1 MRRLDWIFVW
11 ILALSIG
18 RKWAANFVA
27 YGGGMMLCP
36 PVPDADACRCQTNAS
51 WPAVDCSNKNLN
63 LSQKLVLRGPTD
75 SPLQPKEVDLSG
87 NSMKTFDGELLFDP
101 IDRLRIER
109 LDLSRN
115 GMKGIEVNALDG
127 LLALRSLNLS
137 HNSLGYAFSDS
148 ISWLNSTEPCDKLTD
163 LDLSYNKLT
172 KFPTKLSVVA
182 PRLKRLD
189 LSGNSGL
196 MQTFHGYYYASNKE
210 KFTELEELYLEDCGL
225 SGIPSGFLSLFP
237 KLKKLSLVNNPL
249 TRAPDL
255 YQLRELRVLDLS
267 GTNIQTFSSD
277 GKNLEELYL
286 RNAPLEQIQ
295 RYSFNQ
301 AYQLKILD
309 FENTS
314 LSEIPDT
321 MLPYIGAPLQ
331 SVNIRNCR
339 FTSWKAYPRW
349 GVLGQPI
356 EVRIDGNPWHCDNK
370 LEELFVESKFR
381 IVGEGGRCASP
392 PALTGRS
399 LPSIYAWDGTH
410 DYESKLERKIEN
422 EVENLDEAWR
432 ERWSPRL
439 HRLFGDPRTFFVA
452 GALASA
458 AVLLSVWCGC
468 RLCSCGIAALLRAIQ
483 RSIQRFQW
491 QRMCRPTAAD
501 EKDKEE
507 RVFLIGGGGGD
518 PLGRVRQLGRLLG
531 ARARNRWNFDTPR
544 VQQYVQR
551 VNERKDDEQEEEQPV
566 VIDGVEAADGSER
579 NEATNPAADGATGR
593 NETVEVARC
602 RWTPDRPCAVYFESS
617 GESGGEPQLH

>member
-11 ILALSIG
+11 TLALSIG
-18 RKWAANFVA
+18 HTWAANFVA

-36 PVPDADACRCQTNAS
+36 PVPDADACRCQTNAL
-51 WPAVDCSNKNLN
+51 WPVVDCSNKNLN
-63 LSQKLVLRGPTD
+63 LSQKLVLRGPTA

-87 NSMKTFDGELLFDP
+87 NSMETFDGEWLFDP

-115 GMKGIEVNALDG
+115 GMKQIEMNALDG
-127 LLALRSLNLS
+127 LAALRSLNLS
-137 HNSLGYAFSDS
+137 HNSLGNGSSGAG
-148 ISWLNSTEPCDKLTD
+148 STWWFNFLKQCDELTD

-172 KFPTKLSVVA
+172 EFPARLSA
-182 PRLKRLD
+182 IASRLKRLN

-196 MQTFHGYYYASNKE
+196 MRPFNSYYYASNRT
-210 KFTELEELYLEDCGL
+210 KFTELEELYLEECGIRGL
-225 SGIPSGFLSLFP
+225 DGGFLSLFP
-237 KLKKLSLVNNPL
+237 NLKKLSLVNNPL
-249 TRAPDL
+249 TSAPGF

-267 GTNIQTFSSD
+267 GTNIQTLSSD
-277 GKNLEELYL
+277 GRNLEELYL
-286 RNAPLEQIQ
+286 RNAPLERIE

-301 AYQLKILD
+301 AYHLKILD

-314 LSEIPDT
+314 LSEIPNT
-321 MLPYIGAPLQ
+321 ILPYNGGILQ

-356 EVRIDGNPWHCDNK
+356 EVRVDGNPWHCDNK

-381 IVGEGGRCASP
+381 IVGEPGRCASP
-392 PALTGRS
+392 PALAGRS

-422 EVENLDEAWR
+422 EVENLDDAWR

-468 RLCSCGIAALLRAIQ
+468 RLCSCGIAAALRAIQ
-483 RSIQRFQW
+483 RSIQHAQW
-491 QRMCRPTAAD
+491 QRMCRPTTAD
-501 EKDKEE
+501 EKDKED

-531 ARARNRWNFDTPR
+531 RRGRNRWNLETPR

-551 VNERKDDEQEEEQPV
+551 VNERKDDEEPV
-566 VIDGVEAADGSER
+566 VIDGVEATDER
-579 NEATNPAADGATGR
+579 NEAANPDGSGATGR

-617 GESGGEPQLH
+617 GEGGENGGDPQLH

>member
-18 RKWAANFVA
+18 HAWAANYVA
-27 YGGGMMLCP
+27 YGGGMVLCP
-36 PVPDADACRCQTNAS
+36 PVPDADACRCQTNDS
-51 WPAVDCSNKNLN
+51 WPSVDCSNKNLN
-63 LSQKLVLRGPTD
+63 LSQKVVVRGPTG

-87 NSMKTFDGELLFDP
+87 NSMETFDGELLFDP

-115 GMKGIEVNALDG
+115 GLQRIEMNALDE
-127 LLALRSLNLS
+127 LKALRSLNLS
-137 HNSLGYAFSDS
+137 HNSLGYALSDR
-148 ISWLNSTEPCDKLTD
+148 NS
-163 LDLSYNKLT
+163 
-172 KFPTKLSVVA
+172 
-182 PRLKRLD
+182 
-189 LSGNSGL
+189 
-196 MQTFHGYYYASNKE
+196 YYYVRNSE
-210 KFTELEELYLEDCGL
+210 KFLELEELYLEDCGI
-225 SGIPSGFLSLFP
+225 SGLTDVFFSLFP
-237 KLKKLSLVNNPL
+237 NLKKLSLANNPL
-249 TRAPDL
+249 TRMPDMPSL
-255 YQLRELRVLDLS
+255 YKLRVLDLS
-267 GTNIQTFSSD
+267 GTNIQTFSS
-277 GKNLEELYL
+277 GSTKNLEELYL
-286 RNAPLEQIQ
+286 RNTPLEEIA

-301 AYQLKILD
+301 AYNLKILD
-309 FENTS
+309 LENTS

-321 MLPYIGAPLQ
+321 ILPYNGAPLQ

-349 GVLGQPI
+349 GVLEQPI
-356 EVRIDGNPWHCDNK
+356 KVRIDGNPWHCDNK

-381 IVGEGGRCASP
+381 IVGEPGRCASP
-392 PALTGRS
+392 PALAGRT

-422 EVENLDEAWR
+422 EVENLDDAWR

-468 RLCSCGIAALLRAIQ
+468 RLCSCGIAAVLRAIQ
-483 RSIQRFQW
+483 RSIQRFEW
-491 QRMCRPTAAD
+491 QRMCRPTTADD

-531 ARARNRWNFDTPR
+531 RRGRNRWNFDTPR

-551 VNERKDDEQEEEQPV
+551 VNERKDDDEEEQPV
-566 VIDGVEAADGSER
+566 VIDGVEATDER
-579 NEATNPAADGATGR
+579 NEAVNPNGTNGIGATGR
-593 NETVEVARC
+593 NETIEVASC

-617 GESGGEPQLH
+617 GDSNGESGADPQLH